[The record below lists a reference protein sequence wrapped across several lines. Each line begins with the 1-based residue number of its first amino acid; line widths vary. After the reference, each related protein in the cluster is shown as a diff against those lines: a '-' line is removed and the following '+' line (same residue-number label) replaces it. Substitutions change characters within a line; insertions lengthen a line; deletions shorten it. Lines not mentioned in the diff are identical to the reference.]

1 MKVIDDYDDVGVDV
15 GGYTPNSMVEQKD
28 IDKNHHEKIQP
39 WLANHPMEV
48 VFLLDMPYYYY
59 TLYSVQPLIRLI
71 FLFLLLSCR

>member
-39 WLANHPMEV
+39 FDMAGEPSNGGCLLA
-48 VFLLDMPYYYY
+48 
-59 TLYSVQPLIRLI
+59 
-71 FLFLLLSCR
+71 